1 MERNFF
7 SGRGRE
13 EGPGPGWKGTQPLEG
28 GIDLNEQLIR
38 NRQAT
43 FFMRVNSNA
52 MEGAGIRAGDVVI
65 VDRSMEAG
73 NGKVIIALLDG
84 ELLIRQLVIHP
95 GSRKLLPATTQLAPI
110 DIGESSAFEV
120 WGVVTFVIHSM

>member
-1 MERNFF
+1 MDPNFF
-7 SGRGRE
+7 GGMEKVDSSLPWQTATAATGA
-13 EGPGPGWKGTQPLEG
+13 

-43 FFMRVNSNA
+43 FFMRVNSDA

-65 VDRSMEAG
+65 VDRSMDAK

-84 ELLIRQLVIHP
+84 ELLIRQLFVNA
-95 GSRKLLPATTQLAPI
+95 GSRKLVPATSRLAPI
-110 DIGESSAFEV
+110 DITEASAFEV